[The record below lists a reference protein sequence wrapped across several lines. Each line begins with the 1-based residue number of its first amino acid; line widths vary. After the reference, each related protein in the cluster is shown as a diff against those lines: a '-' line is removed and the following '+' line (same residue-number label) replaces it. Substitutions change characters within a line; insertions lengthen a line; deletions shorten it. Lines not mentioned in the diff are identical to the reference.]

1 MARPS
6 KTAAIDF
13 AANHQLTHGL
23 LERAR
28 CPDGLPFVLV
38 RDADKRGLRL
48 RVTKAG
54 GKAWQFETRVKS
66 KLFTRALGEWPAV
79 SIDDA
84 KEEAHRLRGLT
95 EKGIDP
101 RDIERQ
107 QQQAQDAADVEQ
119 AVKLAQQA
127 KEAACEALAAKAA
140 AVTVGEVWKDYLGK
154 RRPFWGA
161 LHYQDH
167 VIKSQTGGKLS
178 LRRGQSEKLT
188 KPGPLAELMPIA
200 LKDLDQPRIEAWAAK
215 EGKTRPTSARLAWR
229 LLTVFLTW
237 CAEQPEYA
245 ALVPA
250 KNPAKTKKA
259 REALGKAGTKKDVLQ
274 RGQLEAWFS
283 AVRQINNP
291 TISACLQTLLLTG
304 ARLNE
309 VLTMRWDDVNNQ
321 WKGISIN
328 DKVEGAREIPL
339 TPYVESLI
347 AALPCRNQ
355 YVFAS
360 ARALQMD
367 AKNIARRD
375 RKSAAKSKAAPVGAI
390 LETSATGYISEPN
403 TPHTRACRAVGLD
416 GLTLHG
422 LRRSFKSLTE
432 WLEVPV
438 GVVAQIQGHK
448 PSATAEKHYTVR
460 PLELLALH
468 HERIECWILEQA
480 GVVFN
485 PKVTSKPLRTL
496 QIA

>member
-6 KTAAIDF
+6 KTAKIDF
-13 AANHQLTHGL
+13 AAPHDLTHGL

-38 RDADKRGLRL
+38 RDADKKGLRL
-48 RVTKAG
+48 RVTQAG
-54 GKAWQFETRVKS
+54 GKHWQFETRIKG

-84 KEEAHRLRGLT
+84 KAEAHRLRGLT
-95 EKGIDP
+95 EQGIDP
-101 RDIERQ
+101 REIERQ
-107 QQQAQDAADVEQ
+107 Q
-119 AVKLAQQA
+119 
-127 KEAACEALAAKAA
+127 EAIKAA
-140 AVTVGEVWKDYLGK
+140 AVAEKAAKDAETARRQNAESLTVGEVWQDYIEK
-154 RRPFWGA
+154 RRPFWGDA
-161 LHYQDH
+161 HYQDH
-167 VIKSQTGGKLS
+167 VNKIKPGGVERKKRGGK
-178 LRRGQSEKLT
+178 GLT
-188 KPGPLAELMPIA
+188 IAQPLAELMPIA
-200 LKDLDQPRIEAWAAK
+200 LIDLDQPRIEAWAAK
-215 EGKTRPTSARLAWR
+215 EGQTRATSARLAWR

-237 CAEQPEYA
+237 CAEQPKYA
-245 ALVPA
+245 ALLPA

-274 RGQLEAWFS
+274 KSQLETWFA

-309 VLTMRWDDVNNQ
+309 VLTMRWEDVNTQ

-339 TPYVESLI
+339 TPYIASLI
-347 AALPCRNQ
+347 TALPRRNQ

-360 ARALQMD
+360 ARALAMD
-367 AKNIARRD
+367 GKNIARRE
-375 RKSAAKSKAAPVGAI
+375 RKSAAKGKPAPTGAI
-390 LETSATGYISEPN
+390 LETSETGYISEPN
-403 TPHTRACRAVGLD
+403 TPHTRACKAAGLE

-432 WLEVPV
+432 WQEVPV
-438 GVVAQIQGHK
+438 GVVAQIMGHK

-468 HERIECWILEQA
+468 HNRIEAWILEQA
-480 GVVFN
+480 GVTFDAKAAPGKLALVN
-485 PKVTSKPLRTL
+485 S
-496 QIA
+496 

>member
-6 KTAAIDF
+6 KTAAINF
-13 AANHQLTHGL
+13 ATPHDLTHGL

-28 CPDGLPFVLV
+28 CPDGMPFVLV
-38 RDADKRGLRL
+38 RDADKKGLRL

-54 GKAWQFETRVKS
+54 GKHWQFETRIKG

-79 SIDDA
+79 SIDGA
-84 KEEAHRLRGLT
+84 KTEAHRLRGLT
-95 EKGIDP
+95 EQGIDP
-101 RDIERQ
+101 REIERQ
-107 QQQAQDAADVEQ
+107 QQET
-119 AVKLAQQA
+119 
-127 KEAACEALAAKAA
+127 KAA
-140 AVTVGEVWKDYLGK
+140 ADAEKFAQAAKQASTRAAELLTTGEVWKTYLEQ
-154 RRPFWGA
+154 RRPFWGD

-167 VIKSQTGGKLS
+167 VIKAQAGGRPS
-178 LRRGQSEKLT
+178 LRRGKTEKLT
-188 KPGPLAELMPIA
+188 KPGPLAELMTLP

-215 EGKTRPTSARLAWR
+215 EGKSRPTSARLAWR

-245 ALVPA
+245 ALLPA

-274 RGQLEAWFS
+274 KGQLEAWFT

-291 TISACLQTLLLTG
+291 TISACLQVLLLTG

-309 VLTMRWDDVNNQ
+309 VLTMRWEDVNTK

-347 AALPCRNQ
+347 TALPRRNQ

-367 AKNIARRD
+367 AKNKARRE
-375 RKSAAKSKAAPVGAI
+375 RKSAAKGKLAPIGDV
-390 LETSATGYISEPN
+390 LETSETGYITEPN
-403 TPHTRACRAVGLD
+403 NPHTRACRAAGLE

-468 HERIECWILEQA
+468 HNRIETWILEQA
-480 GVVFN
+480 GIVFDVKTAPVGLRVVN
-485 PKVTSKPLRTL
+485 S
-496 QIA
+496 